1 MFSCGGGGGGGGD
14 GSCGGTAVGGES
26 VVGSWGEGVEGGVL
40 ASWVV
45 DGVVVV
51 DVVGVV
57 AIRTAGTDLT

>member
-1 MFSCGGGGGGGGD
+1 MFSCGGGGGGGG
-14 GSCGGTAVGGES
+14 SCGGAAVGGES

-51 DVVGVV
+51 VDVVGVV

>member
-1 MFSCGGGGGGGGD
+1 M
-14 GSCGGTAVGGES
+14 GGES

>member
-1 MFSCGGGGGGGGD
+1 MFSCGGGGGGG
-14 GSCGGTAVGGES
+14 SCGGPAVGGES
-26 VVGSWGEGVEGGVL
+26 VVGSWGEGVEGSVL

-45 DGVVVV
+45 DGVVVVV